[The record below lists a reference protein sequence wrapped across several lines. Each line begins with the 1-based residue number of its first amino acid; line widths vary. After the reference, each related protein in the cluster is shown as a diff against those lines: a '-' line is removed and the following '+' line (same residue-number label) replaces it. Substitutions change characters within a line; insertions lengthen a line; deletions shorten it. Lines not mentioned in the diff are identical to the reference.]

1 MLYQPILKLGRH
13 EGECE
18 KGFFI
23 FNNANNLN
31 NGQLSKIHEL
41 KKTTNNKLFVAN

>member
-13 EGECE
+13 EGECD
-18 KGFFI
+18 
-23 FNNANNLN
+23 NANNLN

-41 KKTTNNKLFVAN
+41 KKMNQQQIICGKLMP